1 MKAPRLDG
9 FINRYHREQYA
20 LDEKSKELLRKLYS
34 LIDLIEPCG
43 DDDKHILWLREER
56 GTIEDYGNLD
66 ELIEDGMHS
75 PMRKNGNL
83 KTRLTCGKQLKAARV
98 HEYICLS
105 SEMKRATTCMCRQM
119 NTAARNTVLDYIM
132 H

>member
-1 MKAPRLDG
+1 MKAPRIDG

-66 ELIEDGMHS
+66 ELIEDGIVDNKEQFEECWAEEY
-75 PMRKNGNL
+75 PDEYCWY
-83 KTRLTCGKQLKAARV
+83 RLTTLK
-98 HEYICLS
+98 
-105 SEMKRATTCMCRQM
+105 
-119 NTAARNTVLDYIM
+119 NNDY
-132 H
+132 